1 MLRLQSQWS
10 IHSFITVRVPRKE
23 PSHKMQG
30 KHTAIV
36 HRAPWGRKAYM
47 QWGAAWFPK
56 GIVNN
61 TAMDL
66 WEADSPPQVGL

>member
-1 MLRLQSQWS
+1 
-10 IHSFITVRVPRKE
+10 
-23 PSHKMQG
+23 MQG

-66 WEADSPPQVGL
+66 WEADSPPQVGLQIFVPLSAGHPVVAI